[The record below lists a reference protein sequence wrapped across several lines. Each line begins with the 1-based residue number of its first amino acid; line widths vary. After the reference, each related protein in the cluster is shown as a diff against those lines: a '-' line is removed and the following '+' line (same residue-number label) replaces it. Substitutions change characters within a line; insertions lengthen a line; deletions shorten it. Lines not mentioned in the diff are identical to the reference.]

1 MKMYRNYQKVC
12 YMIEIPHDEMMKL
25 CRKAYEDAEGRH
37 FDFVLSKLL
46 ADKLVPEINKDL
58 AEYGALSRIK
68 G

>member
-1 MKMYRNYQKVC
+1 MKMYRDYRKVC
-12 YMIEIPHDEMMKL
+12 YMIEIPQDEMLKL

-58 AEYGALSRIK
+58 AEYGALSRVQR
-68 G
+68 

>member
-1 MKMYRNYQKVC
+1 MKMYRDYQRVC
-12 YMIEIPHDEMMKL
+12 YMIEIPREEMMQL

-46 ADKLVPEINKDL
+46 ADKIVPEINKDL
-58 AEYGALSRIK
+58 AEYGALSRIQ